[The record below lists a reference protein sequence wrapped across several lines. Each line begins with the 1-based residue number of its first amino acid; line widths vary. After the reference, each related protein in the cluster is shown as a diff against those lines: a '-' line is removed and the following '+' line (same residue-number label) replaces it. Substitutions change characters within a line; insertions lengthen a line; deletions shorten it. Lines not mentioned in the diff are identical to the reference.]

1 MQSVEQHRSE
11 FPRLSNYFYFNF
23 GGQGPLPQSAF
34 SAITETYQQLD
45 SRGCFSVSTNDWIK
59 QEVLELRKSLAEL
72 LKVSAANM
80 VITENV
86 TAGCNIALWGIDWKA
101 GDRIL
106 LSDCEHP
113 GVIATAQEIA
123 RRFQVELAFCP
134 IRETL
139 NHGDPVAVVEEH
151 LTSKT
156 RLLIISHLLWNTGAV
171 LPLAEISRLCHER
184 PQPVQVLVDAAQS
197 VGSLPLD
204 LNKIAV
210 DYYAFT
216 GHKWLCG
223 PAGVGGLYIRP
234 EIFEQLRPTF
244 IGWRGIN
251 QDHAGNPISWKH
263 NGERFEVATS
273 AFPQYQGLRAAITFH
288 QCFGSQEERYQQIC
302 QQSQYLWQQLTKL
315 ERVDCLK
322 KTPPAAG
329 LVSFRV
335 NSKISHK
342 VFVEK
347 LESRGFL
354 LRTLASVDCIRACTH
369 YFTLKSEI
377 DALVEAIDKLSH

>member
-1 MQSVEQHRSE
+1 M
-11 FPRLSNYFYFNF
+11 
-23 GGQGPLPQSAF
+23 
-34 SAITETYQQLD
+34 
-45 SRGCFSVSTNDWIK
+45 
-59 QEVLELRKSLAEL
+59 
-72 LKVSAANM
+72 
-80 VITENV
+80 
-86 TAGCNIALWGIDWKA
+86 
-101 GDRIL
+101 
-106 LSDCEHP
+106 
-113 GVIATAQEIA
+113 IATAQEIA

-139 NHGDPVAVVEEH
+139 NHGDPVAVIEEH
-151 LTSKT
+151 LTANT

-197 VGSLPLD
+197 VGSLSLD
-204 LNKIAV
+204 LSKIGA

-234 EIFEQLRPTF
+234 EVFEQLRPTF

-251 QDHAGNPISWKH
+251 QDNEGNPIGWKRD
-263 NGERFEVATS
+263 GQRFEVATS
-273 AFPQYQGLRAAITFH
+273 AFPQYQGLRAAIAFH
-288 QCFGSQEERYQQIC
+288 QRFGLEEERYHQIC
-302 QQSQYLWQQLTKL
+302 QQSQYLWQRLTEL

-322 KTPPAAG
+322 KTPPEAG

-335 NSKISHK
+335 NSKIPHK
-342 VFVEK
+342 LFVEK
-347 LESRGFL
+347 LEARGFL

-377 DALVEAIDKLSH
+377 EALVEAIDELSH

>member
-1 MQSVEQHRSE
+1 MERETPPSKVEQTS
-11 FPRLSNYFYFNF
+11 PGLS
-23 GGQGPLPQSAF
+23 
-34 SAITETYQQLD
+34 
-45 SRGCFSVSTNDWIK
+45 SR
-59 QEVLELRKSLAEL
+59 
-72 LKVSAANM
+72 M
-80 VITENV
+80 
-86 TAGCNIALWGIDWKA
+86 
-101 GDRIL
+101 
-106 LSDCEHP
+106 
-113 GVIATAQEIA
+113 ATA
-123 RRFQVELAFCP
+123 
-134 IRETL
+134 TM
-139 NHGDPVAVVEEH
+139 
-151 LTSKT
+151 
-156 RLLIISHLLWNTGAV
+156 
-171 LPLAEISRLCHER
+171 
-184 PQPVQVLVDAAQS
+184 
-197 VGSLPLD
+197 
-204 LNKIAV
+204 
-210 DYYAFT
+210 
-216 GHKWLCG
+216 
-223 PAGVGGLYIRP
+223 
-234 EIFEQLRPTF
+234 F